1 MLEYLLNYKLIFII
15 IFFLLFL
22 IFKDK
27 ILNKKKVV
35 INENKN
41 KIVEFDK
48 TNTENFIKS
57 DMFNGLKEGYVFKTD
72 NLGTGYYLDD
82 LKI

>member
-57 DMFNGLKEGYVFKTD
+57 DTFTGVKEGYVFKTD
-72 NLGTGYYLDD
+72 DLGTGYYLDD